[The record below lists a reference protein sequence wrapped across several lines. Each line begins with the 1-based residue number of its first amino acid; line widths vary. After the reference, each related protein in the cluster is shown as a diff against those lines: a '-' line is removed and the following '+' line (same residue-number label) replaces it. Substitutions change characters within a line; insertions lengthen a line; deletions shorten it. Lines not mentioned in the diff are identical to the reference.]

1 VLPTTLLVRTPI
13 SKGDIKKTRVKA
25 SVKVN
30 AILIVMK
37 NTHGAANA
45 LTFKTVL

>member
-13 SKGDIKKTRVKA
+13 SKGDIKKT

>member
-13 SKGDIKKTRVKA
+13 SKGAKKTRVKA